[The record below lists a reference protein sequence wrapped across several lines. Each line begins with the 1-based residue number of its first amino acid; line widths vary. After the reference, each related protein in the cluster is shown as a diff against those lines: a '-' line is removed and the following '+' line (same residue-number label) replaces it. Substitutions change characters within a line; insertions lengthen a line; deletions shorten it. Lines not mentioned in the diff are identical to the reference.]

1 MAGRCPDPR
10 REEFRPIAGKRPV
23 QVPVAVPVFGVQY
36 PRIAVG
42 TKTPESAAGRLS
54 RREREVAA
62 LVAEGLTNREIA
74 NRLFISERTVDGHLE
89 HIREKL
95 EVNTRAQVAAW
106 VVRRG
111 GDAALVA
118 VAAPGSRVVRRPWLV
133 AHPRLWT
140 AAALVLALLAAGVGV
155 LRLTAPPPLTIQTI
169 AGVQPLEQ
177 GADGGYSGDGSRAIH
192 AALSRPSDVVAG
204 PNGSI
209 YIADYG
215 NRVIRR
221 IVGGVIST
229 VAGGGTEP
237 LTAGALAIN
246 VVLQSPSSLALDP
259 AGSLNILETRSG
271 ALEVWTLLPDSTMSL
286 VLSLGHSRAASPTA
300 YKVPIGGLVI
310 APDGTIY
317 VADRAENKVWRRTPD
332 RQLSIY
338 AGTGAAGFRGD
349 HGAATDAM
357 LWGPMGLALD
367 KRGNLYIADTGNN
380 RIRKV
385 DTNRIITTVAGSG
398 TYYDD
403 RGDDGPATD
412 ARLGFAFGI
421 AAGRDGTI
429 YIADTGNNRVR
440 KITTSGRIEAV
451 AGTGQPGYWGDN
463 GPALQAEFLAP
474 EAVNLDPRGDLLIA
488 DAGNH
493 RIREVLGVSN

>member
-1 MAGRCPDPR
+1 
-10 REEFRPIAGKRPV
+10 
-23 QVPVAVPVFGVQY
+23 
-36 PRIAVG
+36 VG
-42 TKTPESAAGRLS
+42 TNTPENAARRLS
-54 RREREVAA
+54 RRELEVAA

-95 EVNTRAQVAAW
+95 EMNTRAQVAAW

-111 GDAALVA
+111 GDATPVSI
-118 VAAPGSRVVRRPWLV
+118 AAPPSRVVPRPRLV
-133 AHPRLWT
+133 AHPRMWT

-155 LRLTAPPPLTIQTI
+155 LRLTSPPPLTIRTI
-169 AGVQPLEQ
+169 AGIPPTKNGQN
-177 GADGGYSGDGSRAIH
+177 GDYTGDGSTAIN
-192 AALSRPSDVVAG
+192 AALNRPSDVVAG
-204 PNGSI
+204 ADGVI

-215 NRVIRR
+215 NQVIRR
-221 IVGGVIST
+221 IVGGIIST
-229 VAGGGTEP
+229 AVGGGNDP
-237 LTAGALAIN
+237 LTQGSFATSIF
-246 VVLQSPSSLALDP
+246 LQSPSSLALDS
-259 AGSLNILETRSG
+259 AGNLNILETRSG
-271 ALEVWTLLPDSTMSL
+271 ALEVWALLPNSTMSL
-286 VLSLGHSRAASPTA
+286 VVSLGHSRAASPQQ
-300 YKVPIGGLVI
+300 YKVPIGGLAI
-310 APDGTIY
+310 APDGTMYI
-317 VADRAENKVWRRTPD
+317 ADRAEHKVWRRTPD

-338 AGTGAAGFRGD
+338 AGSGIAGFQGD
-349 HGAATDAM
+349 HGAATEAR

-367 KRGNLYIADTGNN
+367 QHGNLYIADTGNN

-385 DTNRIITTVAGSG
+385 DANRIITTVAGSG

-403 RGDDGPATD
+403 RGDDGQAAD

-429 YIADTGNNRVR
+429 YIADTGNDRVR
-440 KITTSGRIEAV
+440 KITPSGRIEAV
-451 AGTGQPGYWGDN
+451 AGTGQAGFWGDG

-474 EAVNLDPRGDLLIA
+474 EAVALEPKGGLLIA